1 MFNIVMKRMLYPLF
15 LSLLLTVPSLVH
27 AESLAEKVQKL
38 PVFDELASTQTP
50 FDWLLTPEK
59 SKAGIYRSPDG
70 QSIIV
75 ANGMVWRTLRLFPNL
90 ATTDYVNRMTG
101 ERMLRA
107 VGTEGEI
114 TIDGRRYHIG
124 GLQGQEERG
133 YLLEGWIPNLTAID
147 SAFVLKDFEIKPIE
161 PRFPWKPTRWALNT
175 SQPTGQEVVFVLQGC
190 GDISQVTLR
199 LHVGI
204 YDCVPVLIKSFEV
217 VNGSSRDINID
228 TFKLER
234 LSFFEPESPVDA
246 PHDGFILPNIHL
258 ESDYQCGGSF
268 TQRESGTCERWVKEP
283 EYTSQRNYALNT
295 PCRLEVAPPLG
306 PDQRIESG
314 GTFRSFTVFEMPY
327 DSYDRER
334 KGLFD
339 RHFYTALCPWT
350 TQNPI
355 FLHLTA
361 TDPETVRR
369 AVDQFAECG
378 YEMIIISFGSDL
390 NMEDISE
397 QNIQRFKA
405 LVDYAHSKGIEMGCY
420 SLLASRRVSEET
432 DCINPKTG
440 KTGGMRFGNSP
451 CLCSQ
456 WGYEYF
462 DKLKTFLMRTGM
474 TCLEHDGS
482 YPGDVCASTNHPYHR
497 GLKDSQWNQFHK
509 IADFYHWISQE
520 GIYTNVPDFY
530 FMNGSTKTSIGYR
543 EVNWSLPRER
553 QLIHARQ
560 VNYDGT
566 WDRPS
571 GSLWSFT
578 PLVQYHGGGA
588 AATLEPLGEHLYEY
602 RTHMVQNYGAG
613 VQACYRGPRLYDT
626 EETKQM
632 VTEVIS
638 WYKKYRRILN
648 SDIIHLRKPDARDWD
663 GMMHVNPREKE
674 KALALFYNPLDED
687 ITREVTLP
695 LYYSGLS
702 GKARIREKEGK
713 MRTYRLDKDCNV
725 KLVVRIPAR
734 GYTWYVIE

>member
-1 MFNIVMKRMLYPLF
+1 MKIRKEKLLG
-15 LSLLLTVPSLVH
+15 LLLVWFSCSALAQIPSALQ
-27 AESLAEKVQKL
+27 QKIEQL
-38 PVFDELASTQTP
+38 PVFDELASTKTP

-59 SKAGIYRSPDG
+59 SRAGIYRSPDG
-70 QSIIV
+70 KSIIV
-75 ANGMVWRTLRLFPNL
+75 ANAMVWRTLRITPNL

-107 VGTEGEI
+107 VGSEGEI
-114 TIDGRRYHIG
+114 SIDGHRYEIG
-124 GLQGQEERG
+124 GLKGQEERG
-133 YLLEGWIPNLTAID
+133 YLLEQWIPELTALD
-147 SAFVLKDFEIKPIE
+147 SAFVLKDFETKPIE
-161 PRFPWKPTRWALNT
+161 PRFPWKQTRWALNT
-175 SQPTGQEVVFVLQGC
+175 SQPTGQEVVFDLQGC
-190 GDISQVTLR
+190 GEASQVTLR
-199 LHVGI
+199 LHFAV
-204 YDCVPVLIKSFEV
+204 YDQVPVIAKSFEV
-217 VNGSSRDINID
+217 LNGSGRSICID
-228 TFKLER
+228 SFKLER
-234 LSFFEPESPVDA
+234 LSFFEPESPVDT
-246 PHDGFILPNIHL
+246 PRDGFRLPNIHL

-268 TQRESGTCERWVKEP
+268 TQRESGTCEHWIKEP

-306 PDQRIESG
+306 PDQRIEPG
-314 GTFRSFTVFEMPY
+314 GTFRSFSVFEMPY

-339 RHFYTALCPWT
+339 RHFYMALCPWT

-361 TDPETVRR
+361 TDPETVHR
-369 AVDQFAECG
+369 AVDQCAEAG

-397 QNIQRFKA
+397 KNIQRFKS

-420 SLLASRRVSEET
+420 SLLASRRVSEEI

-440 KTGGMRFGNSP
+440 KTGGMKFGNSP

-456 WGYEYF
+456 WGYDYF
-462 DKLKTFLMRTGM
+462 EKLKTFMLRTGM

-482 YPGDVCASTNHPYHR
+482 YPGDVCASTSHAHHR

-509 IADFYHWISQE
+509 IASFYHWLSQE
-520 GIYTNVPDFY
+520 GFYSNVPDFY
-530 FMNGSTKTSIGYR
+530 FMNGTTKTSIGYR

-566 WDRPS
+566 WERPS

-588 AATLEPLGEHLYEY
+588 AATLEPLSEHLYEY

-626 EETKQM
+626 DETKEM
-632 VTEVIS
+632 VKEVIA

-663 GMMHVNPREKE
+663 GLMHVNPQEKE
-674 KALALFYNPLDED
+674 RGLAMLFNPLDQE
-687 ITREVTLP
+687 IERQITLP
-695 LYYSGLS
+695 LYYTGLKD
-702 GKARIREKEGK
+702 KARIREKEGK
-713 MRTYRLDKDCNV
+713 PRTYKLDAQQQV
-725 KLVVRIPAR
+725 VLTVRIPAR
-734 GYTWYVIE
+734 GYTWLVVE